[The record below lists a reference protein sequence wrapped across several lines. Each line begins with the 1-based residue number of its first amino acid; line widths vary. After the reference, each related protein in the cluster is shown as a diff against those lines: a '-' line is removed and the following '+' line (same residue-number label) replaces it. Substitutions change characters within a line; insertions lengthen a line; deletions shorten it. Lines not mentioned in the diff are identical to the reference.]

1 MNGPRDYHTKRNKSE
16 KDKYDIT
23 YMQTLQKNNTNECI
37 YESERDT
44 QTQKTDLQ
52 LAKGKRQGG

>member
-44 QTQKTDLQ
+44 QT
-52 LAKGKRQGG
+52 